1 MEIQTQEQRVAVA
14 AGPQNVRAQQ
24 SSAAMN
30 AKVAQAAP
38 RPAPVTGPRK

>member
-14 AGPQNVRAQQ
+14 AGPQNVKAQQ
-24 SSAAMN
+24 SSVAMN